1 MAWGN
6 FMLDI
11 GMDVAS
17 GQALTKF
24 YAVKYSAA
32 EQVTPVTA
40 ITDVIAG
47 FAQFGVTTNEITRGK
62 GCSCRVHGVTEAVA
76 SGAIAVGALVTLE
89 TTGQVSNYVAAS
101 GKRIVGKCVGSPAT
115 NAGDRISLLINPYG
129 TLA

>member
-6 FMLDI
+6 FLLDI

-17 GQALTKF
+17 GQPLTKF

-47 FAQFGVTTNEITRGK
+47 FSQFGVTTNDLNRGK
-62 GCSCRVHGVTEAVA
+62 GASVRVHGVTEAVA
-76 SGAIAVGALVTLE
+76 NGAIAVGSLVTLE
-89 TTGQVSNYVAAS
+89 TTGQVSPYVAAS
-101 GKRIVGKCVGSPAT
+101 GKRIVGKCVGSPST